1 MGTSSLLVEQG
12 VRPGGL
18 FAPGDR
24 FIPFRPEETQFQGV
38 QKFFHEENLLLS
50 RQAKKYQ
57 RRNRRN
63 TSVSDDD
70 DSTNSRS
77 RDSSRNSDNSNSNT
91 SDNAEGGNGSSS
103 THASRQQRQ
112 NYNSLLQET
121 CFGEDDTTET
131 QVENLSHFDARMSG
145 GSTSAAMST

>member
-1 MGTSSLLVEQG
+1 MNNYLNMTNNFFEMGSSSLLVEQG

-38 QKFFHEENLLLS
+38 QKFYHEEQLLLS
-50 RQAKKYQ
+50 RQAKRNQ

-63 TSVSDDD
+63 TSMSDRE

-91 SDNAEGGNGSSS
+91 SDNVESGAGR
-103 THASRQQRQ
+103 THASR
-112 NYNSLLQET
+112 
-121 CFGEDDTTET
+121 
-131 QVENLSHFDARMSG
+131 
-145 GSTSAAMST
+145 